1 METVDELL
9 DYGTYLEDI
18 EYKDNKNNFMRYR
31 LILLDNKLYSLYVRN
46 GDVISLEKVGR
57 I

>member
-1 METVDELL
+1 MDELL

-18 EYKDNKNNFMRYR
+18 EYKDNENNFMRYR
-31 LILLDNKLYSLYVRN
+31 LILLENKLYSMYMRN
-46 GDVISLEKVGR
+46 GNVISLEEVGK